1 MMTFM
6 FAGHDTTMN
15 QMTWLFYYISQNSDV
30 EARFHAELD
39 QVLAGRT
46 PTFQDLSQLTFLD
59 KVLFC
64 GLSFTSFIFIIFI
77 LCYLFN

>member
-39 QVLAGRT
+39 QVLTGRT

-59 KVLFC
+59 KVLFVV
-64 GLSFTSFIFIIFI
+64 II
-77 LCYLFN
+77 YVSLFL